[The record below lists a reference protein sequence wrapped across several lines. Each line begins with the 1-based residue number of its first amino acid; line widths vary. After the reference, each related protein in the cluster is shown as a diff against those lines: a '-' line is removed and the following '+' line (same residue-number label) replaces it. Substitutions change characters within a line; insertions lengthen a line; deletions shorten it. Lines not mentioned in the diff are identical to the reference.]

1 MKYNIQSDKTVKIY
15 TKINVITNIDF
26 DYDISLDLNQINIKK
41 NQDYL
46 FSTYLINLKNKNLTS
61 ELIKICEQENYINII
76 ILNEDKNKIFK
87 KLINLIEKFHF
98 VKGKKIMLISK
109 KNFFKKKNYPEFI
122 FFIKTKKIEN
132 KKFLKILRKE
142 ILKI

>member
-1 MKYNIQSDKTVKIY
+1 
-15 TKINVITNIDF
+15 
-26 DYDISLDLNQINIKK
+26 
-41 NQDYL
+41 
-46 FSTYLINLKNKNLTS
+46 
-61 ELIKICEQENYINII
+61 
-76 ILNEDKNKIFK
+76 
-87 KLINLIEKFHF
+87 
-98 VKGKKIMLISK
+98 MLISK

>member
-76 ILNEDKNKIFK
+76 ILNEEKNKIFK

-109 KNFFKKKNYPEFI
+109 KNFFKKKITLNL
-122 FFIKTKKIEN
+122 FF
-132 KKFLKILRKE
+132 L
-142 ILKI
+142 